1 MSLPEGE
8 VRGRASGDG
17 AQVGLG
23 VELRDDQLDG
33 DVWGLVL
40 QRSEGDADD
49 HFAVGWDHT
58 WRRENGRV
66 NRLCVLL
73 ITSC

>member
-1 MSLPEGE
+1 MFLLSHLLPEGQ

-33 DVWGLVL
+33 DVCGLVL
-40 QRSEGDADD
+40 QRSEGDADV
-49 HFAVGWDHT
+49 HFTVGWDHT
-58 WRRENGRV
+58 
-66 NRLCVLL
+66 
-73 ITSC
+73 